1 VTGLPVTGPPATG
14 LAAAAAAPDADELAE
29 RLLARL
35 RLLDGVV
42 VAFSGGVDSALVLL
56 AASRALPAGRVRAA
70 IADSPSL
77 ARTELA
83 LARTV
88 AGELGAE
95 LIEIPTAEL
104 DDPGY
109 RRNAGDRCYFC
120 KHTVL
125 TAVAA
130 VAARHGIRHVATG
143 THADDH
149 RAAHRPGLRA
159 ARELE
164 VVEPLADAGLGKRE
178 VRLLARHW
186 SLRVADKPAMP
197 CLASRIAVGVP
208 VTLGRLNLVEQAE
221 ATLREQLTGAGLTA
235 RDLRVRLLERGFRV
249 ELDQPAHGAL
259 TARPATAV
267 QVLTRLEEL
276 IRTGPGQLSVYRLP
290 AATGS

>member
-1 VTGLPVTGPPATG
+1 MTG
-14 LAAAAAAPDADELAE
+14 LAQHPGELAD
-29 RLLARL
+29 RLLARM
-35 RLLDGVV
+35 RMLDGVV
-42 VAFSGGVDSALVLL
+42 VAFSGGVDSALVL
-56 AASRALPAGRVRAA
+56 AAGARALPTGRIQAA

-88 AGELGAE
+88 AGELGVE

-104 DDPGY
+104 EVPGY

-125 TAVAA
+125 TAVST
-130 VAARHGIRHVATG
+130 VAARRGIHQVATG

-159 ARELE
+159 ARELQ
-164 VVEPLADAGLGKRE
+164 VIEPLADAGLGKRD
-178 VRLLARHW
+178 VRLLARFW

-208 VTLGRLNLVEQAE
+208 VTLNRLNLVEQAE
-221 ATLREQLTGAGLTA
+221 ATLREQLALAGLTA
-235 RDLRVRLLERGFRV
+235 RELRVRLLHQGFRV
-249 ELDQPAHGAL
+249 ELDQLAHGAL
-259 TARPATAV
+259 VSRPALVA
-267 QVLTRLEEL
+267 QVLARLEEL
-276 IRTGPGQLSVYRLP
+276 IRTGPGQLSVYHLP
-290 AATGS
+290 ATSAPLIG